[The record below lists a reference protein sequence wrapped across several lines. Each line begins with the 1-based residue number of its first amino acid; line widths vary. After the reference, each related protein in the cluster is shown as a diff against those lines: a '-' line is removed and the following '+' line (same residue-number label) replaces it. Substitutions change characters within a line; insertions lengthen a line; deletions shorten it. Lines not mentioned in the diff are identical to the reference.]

1 MCSSRRNEPPTLNY
15 VRSGRELRSNGLAGR
30 SPRWGYPTAW
40 RSSGRHSQRGHICII
55 DAEEPR
61 ARPRGQRCQFAVRLA
76 PQLRLLS
83 DLVEEV
89 LLPQVAADTR
99 SVIHHPRRA
108 SSLVGW
114 GALLAC
120 LGLVGCNAS
129 SSAGSSEDY
138 PLVEPTQPERQPP
151 ITTANGA
158 VVSLPALPTVYTTD
172 PSPTCERVVATF
184 HDGSQPARRPV
195 VIPPAP
201 GLQAA
206 AITKRTTRLE
216 WSFRDLPADCRPVA
230 VLVSVRNGSDASAT
244 PTTKQVGVDDA
255 KGSTEITYPDFF
267 PPPDVAIASAYSRQ
281 GRSSRTVSV
290 LIRRPANLP

>member
-1 MCSSRRNEPPTLNY
+1 M
-15 VRSGRELRSNGLAGR
+15 
-30 SPRWGYPTAW
+30 
-40 RSSGRHSQRGHICII
+40 
-55 DAEEPR
+55 
-61 ARPRGQRCQFAVRLA
+61 
-76 PQLRLLS
+76 
-83 DLVEEV
+83 
-89 LLPQVAADTR
+89 
-99 SVIHHPRRA
+99 
-108 SSLVGW
+108 
-114 GALLAC
+114 
-120 LGLVGCNAS
+120 
-129 SSAGSSEDY
+129 
-138 PLVEPTQPERQPP
+138 
-151 ITTANGA
+151 
-158 VVSLPALPTVYTTD
+158 
-172 PSPTCERVVATF
+172 VATF

-244 PTTKQVGVDDA
+244 PTTKQAGVDDA
-255 KGSTEITYPDFF
+255 KASTEITYPDFL